1 MSEQACRT
9 RRTARPRS
17 LQSSPPTSCQLHS
30 HCCASSSAACC
41 QRQHH
46 PVATISATTAPSP
59 PLVQPSQSSPPCASC
74 CLHLTLPRLLLRLLT
89 PLQRQHHLGHL
100 APRRSL
106 SATSLLLLGASAW
119 HFTGCHAGTC
129 SDHRYLHGRLQMK
142 ALVVMSLLVLGEPLV
157 RGGGAVLLGVLEHR
171 TSSTSHA
178 LLVSLDTSQPPSCSA
193 FLPCAGRSGSQVEL
207 GARASARVDE
217 TRPASG
223 LDLSSCAASH
233 RAHRLEHE
241 LGDSCVQNR
250 SPEAQWYLHNEL
262 GGATHSPARGL
273 QHMLARALLS
283 NRPKSFACI
292 DKCALLRAP
301 SPARTVPSS
310 GALPFTSRTLPCAP
324 GAVVRSCRRWRN
336 SRSRQCIRAHVC
348 PTNPPAPRTGPH
360 TTPRA
365 SA

>member
-129 SDHRYLHGRLQMK
+129 SDHRYLLGRLQMK
-142 ALVVMSLLVLGEPLV
+142 ALVIMSLLVLAG
-157 RGGGAVLLGVLEHR
+157 GGGAVLLGVLEHR
-171 TSSTSHA
+171 TSQPFPRRSEP
-178 LLVSLDTSQPPSCSA
+178 DTRQPS
-193 FLPCAGRSGSQVEL
+193 R
-207 GARASARVDE
+207 
-217 TRPASG
+217 
-223 LDLSSCAASH
+223 
-233 RAHRLEHE
+233 
-241 LGDSCVQNR
+241 
-250 SPEAQWYLHNEL
+250 
-262 GGATHSPARGL
+262 ATHFLSRRNATGGYCLHSSPA
-273 QHMLARALLS
+273 
-283 NRPKSFACI
+283 C
-292 DKCALLRAP
+292 
-301 SPARTVPSS
+301 T
-310 GALPFTSRTLPCAP
+310 
-324 GAVVRSCRRWRN
+324 RR
-336 SRSRQCIRAHVC
+336 
-348 PTNPPAPRTGPH
+348 
-360 TTPRA
+360 
-365 SA
+365 